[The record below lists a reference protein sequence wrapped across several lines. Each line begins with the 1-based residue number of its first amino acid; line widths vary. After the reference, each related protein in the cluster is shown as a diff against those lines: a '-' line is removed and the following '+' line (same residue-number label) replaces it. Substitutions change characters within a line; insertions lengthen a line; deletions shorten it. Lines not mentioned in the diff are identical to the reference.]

1 MKKNIKYGIFL
12 TSVNIFDDFFSFDF
26 AKKETENSLD
36 YFDNC
41 IVYNVNKFACD
52 NMYNLNSSRYK
63 KIYNLQNKLYY
74 MIQKYKKGDTK
85 KLLDYCNKKEIW
97 LKVNNKIINL

>member
-1 MKKNIKYGIFL
+1 MVKYGVFL

-26 AKKETENSLD
+26 AKKESENSID

-41 IVYNVNKFACD
+41 IVYNVNNFACD
-52 NMYNLNSSRYK
+52 NMYNLNSYRYK

-74 MIQKYKKGDTK
+74 MIQDYKKGNAK
-85 KLLDYCNKKEIW
+85 KLIDYCDKKDIF
-97 LKVNNKIINL
+97 LRVNNKTINNY